1 MPSTESLD
9 GGKPYD
15 WGKTSDD
22 YAKHRPGYP
31 DSFFRILEC
40 LGVGRR
46 EQRILDLAS
55 GPGVLSVRFAEQG
68 ASVTAVDVAEN
79 QIAAARERAAAA
91 GVSLDAR
98 VADAHDTGLPSKT
111 FDVIAAS
118 MCMHYFDTPRILHE
132 VRRMLATGGRFLV
145 ASLIYLPRS
154 SEIAAATEALVL
166 KHNPQWSSAD
176 FSGEIKAEPTWAA
189 GEFRLSTYH
198 RYVEDLTLTPEAW
211 RGRIRA
217 CRGVGASL
225 DQEAVRRFDS
235 EHAELLASVA
245 GPTLSIP
252 HLIAI
257 QIFEPTVT

>member
-1 MPSTESLD
+1 
-9 GGKPYD
+9 
-15 WGKTSDD
+15 
-22 YAKHRPGYP
+22 
-31 DSFFRILEC
+31 
-40 LGVGRR
+40 
-46 EQRILDLAS
+46 
-55 GPGVLSVRFAEQG
+55 VLSVRFAEQG

-145 ASLIYLPRS
+145 ASLIYFPRS

-257 QIFEPTVT
+257 QIFEPTVA